1 MPDGQQQEEREPD
14 EHDER
19 GEEAQ
24 AGVRLFSLATNACVP
39 SSPVVVVGPV
49 DRLGVDRR
57 FFAWCRDVPS
67 GWLGHPGESSA
78 APAFGPRQRRAA
90 RPYFVRVG
98 MAVRPENRGARL
110 AECGLDALA
119 EAGLALGLAG
129 SLAEAMQTVAEAAAR
144 AAGAEVVVVRIA
156 DDARISLKA
165 CAVATSSA
173 AVGAELEGSRVPLAD
188 IPEYEVSDAEHLPES
203 VQSAAERVRASSV
216 VLIPLHLEGRVEGSI
231 ELMRAG
237 RAFDDVERRFARL
250 AAGQA
255 VLAIR
260 AFEGGAG
267 AGEADPGA
275 RLGLAGEAL
284 AAGADGVRTA
294 EEITRFA
301 TEATGALA
309 GLLWRRGPDGA
320 LGLVAS
326 LGTVVP
332 DDALPSARA
341 AVERAL
347 LGRRPVAV
355 EDIAGLPAL
364 ATLSATLQLGQP
376 SIGALQLLFSPD
388 SEPTD
393 VALATLATFGVRA
406 AHALRATFQA
416 RTVALELERTRALL
430 AVVGQ
435 AISELSLAH
444 TLETAVARVGE
455 LLEADRLAVYLRE
468 DDRLYAA
475 AGIGLAGPHL
485 LLANRLLELA
495 LGPFRSR
502 GILVV
507 QEVAADPR
515 LTGVGDA
522 AAETGIE
529 AAIAVPLLAGHDVI
543 GLLGVFPARG
553 RILTENESALL
564 SALAVQLAVAVQNA
578 QLHERAKQLG
588 EERERALEAERAAS
602 KRVRALYE
610 ISRSFAQSLS
620 LEATL
625 EAVASTVVDVLG
637 VDIALI
643 HMPDERRERLMPRA
657 IKVAEPRLE
666 EAIGSIIYKPQA
678 FGAHPVQLLFRDAEP
693 FLLTR
698 QTAEEIGTP
707 AIALVPFLERGWTGA
722 VVPIATPAEVLASLT
737 LISVQP
743 GSPVTAE
750 TIEQATAIGGQAALA
765 IDNARLY
772 QQQKQFSDTMQRSL
786 LPHSVPKLQGLE
798 LGDAYESSA
807 RVEVGGDVYDF
818 MELGDGR
825 LAVTLGDV
833 TGHGIE
839 AAADMAMA
847 KFVFRSLAR
856 EHPEPGDFLKSAN
869 EVVVGEIAPGKF
881 ITLAYMLIDGGKGEV
896 AAAGAGHPPPRIVG
910 ADGSV
915 TSLETRGLVLGI
927 EPGQHYEEVRA
938 ILDVGGA
945 VVLYTDGVIEARWQS
960 ELYGVE
966 RLDRVLSE
974 QRELSA
980 NDLARVVLDDCRA
993 FARGELADDC
1003 AVVVVKRTA

>member
-1 MPDGQQQEEREPD
+1 
-14 EHDER
+14 
-19 GEEAQ
+19 
-24 AGVRLFSLATNACVP
+24 
-39 SSPVVVVGPV
+39 
-49 DRLGVDRR
+49 
-57 FFAWCRDVPS
+57 
-67 GWLGHPGESSA
+67 
-78 APAFGPRQRRAA
+78 
-90 RPYFVRVG
+90 
-98 MAVRPENRGARL
+98 MAVRPENRGAGL
-110 AECGLDALA
+110 AEGGLEALA
-119 EAGLALGLAG
+119 QAGLALGLAG
-129 SLAEAMQTVAEAAAR
+129 NLSEAMQTVAEAAAR
-144 AAGAEVVVVRIA
+144 AVGAEVVVVRVA
-156 DDARISLKA
+156 DDARVSLSA

-173 AVGAELEGSRVPLAD
+173 AVGAELEGSRLPLAD
-188 IPEYEVSDAEHLPES
+188 VPEFEVSEADHLPES
-203 VQSAAERVRASSV
+203 VRRVAERVQASSV
-216 VLIPLHLEGRVEGSI
+216 LLIPVQMDGRVEGSV

-237 RAFDDVERRFARL
+237 KAFDDGERRLARL

-255 VLAIR
+255 ALAIR

-267 AGEADPGA
+267 PDAIDAEAT
-275 RLGLAGEAL
+275 LSLAGEAL
-284 AAGADGVRTA
+284 AAGADGIRTA
-294 EEITRFA
+294 DEITRVA

-309 GLLWRRGPDGA
+309 GLLWRRSPEGV
-320 LGLVAS
+320 LELVAS
-326 LGTVVP
+326 VGTVP
-332 DDALPSARA
+332 QDDALRPA
-341 AVERAL
+341 AAAAERAL
-347 LGRRPVAV
+347 LGRRPVGV
-355 EDIAGLPAL
+355 ERMGDLPGP

-376 SIGALQLLFSPD
+376 AVAALQLLFSPG
-388 SEPTD
+388 SEPSD

-406 AHALRATFQA
+406 AQALRASFQA

-430 AVVGQ
+430 GVVGQ

-455 LLEADRLAVYLRE
+455 LLEADRLAVYLR
-468 DDRLYAA
+468 DDDKLYAA
-475 AGIGLAGPHL
+475 AGIGLAGPHV
-485 LLANRLLELA
+485 LLADRLLELA

-502 GILVV
+502 GMLVV
-507 QEVAADPR
+507 QDVASDPR
-515 LTGVGDA
+515 LGGVVDA
-522 AAETGIE
+522 AAEAGIE
-529 AAIAVPLLAGHDVI
+529 AATGVPLLAGQDVI
-543 GLLGVFPARG
+543 GLLGVYPIKG
-553 RILTENESALL
+553 RTLTENETTLL

-588 EERERALEAERAAS
+588 EERERALDAERAAS

-625 EAVASTVVDVLG
+625 EAVAGTVVDVLG

-643 HMPDERRERLMPRA
+643 RMPDERREWLMPRA

-666 EAIGSIIYKPQA
+666 EAARSILYKPEA
-678 FGAHPVQLLFRDAEP
+678 FGAHPVQLLFRNAEP
-693 FLLTR
+693 FQITR
-698 QTAEEIGTP
+698 QTAGEIGAP
-707 AIALVPFLERGWTGA
+707 ATALLPFLERGWTGA
-722 VVPIATPAEVLASLT
+722 VVPIATPAEVLASLAI
-737 LISVQP
+737 ISVQP
-743 GSPVTAE
+743 GAPVTAE
-750 TIEQATAIGGQAALA
+750 TIDQATAIGGQAALA

-786 LPHSVPKLQGLE
+786 LPRSVPELQGLE

-807 RVEVGGDVYDF
+807 HVEVGGDVYDF

-825 LAVTLGDV
+825 LAVALGDV

-856 EHPEPGDFLKSAN
+856 EHPEPGDFLQSAN

-881 ITLAYMLIDGGKGEV
+881 ITLVYMLIDGGKGEV
-896 AAAGAGHPPPRIVG
+896 AAAGAGHPAPRIVG
-910 ADGSV
+910 VDGSV
-915 TSLETRGLVLGI
+915 TGLETRGLVLGI

-938 ILDVGGA
+938 TLDVGGA
-945 VVLYTDGVIEARWQS
+945 VVLYTDGVIEARREG

-974 QRELSA
+974 RRDLSA
-980 NDLARVVLDDCRA
+980 NKLAQVVLDDCRA